1 MCPMAQPGC
10 LRESRLIITRT
21 QLQRLAIVF
30 KSTGLPET
38 TFWMIKPKKAVGSVS
53 IQLVSTMSLR
63 EGEDEIQGKRDE
75 TPGSPVDTDSWNV
88 LGTSTE
94 LWRSLETTTWGKPSP
109 ESS

>member
-1 MCPMAQPGC
+1 M
-10 LRESRLIITRT
+10 
-21 QLQRLAIVF
+21 
-30 KSTGLPET
+30 
-38 TFWMIKPKKAVGSVS
+38 KPRKAVGSVS

-63 EGEDEIQGKRDE
+63 EGEDDIPRKRDE
-75 TPGSPVDTDSWNV
+75 TRGDPTDSDSWNV